1 MRKLVMAAVLTST
14 VLLPAISKAGWVV
27 EGSLGKGGQVSSPRA
42 WEQLNLMVAPGYML
56 PVLSL
61 IRVQLGIVADFADK
75 SGSKTNLELR
85 PMIAVVPP
93 ILPVYGRAIFAITN
107 LAGRSGEKREIAYGA
122 AGGLRF
128 GLGPVG
134 VFGEVG
140 VLPRSRDIPSVS
152 SAGAVTTSSKF
163 VWIVEG
169 RVGAYLEF

>member
-1 MRKLVMAAVLTST
+1 
-14 VLLPAISKAGWVV
+14 
-27 EGSLGKGGQVSSPRA
+27 
-42 WEQLNLMVAPGYML
+42 MVAPGYML

>member
-1 MRKLVMAAVLTST
+1 MRKFVMAVVLTAT
-14 VLLPAISKAGWVV
+14 VLLPGLSRAGWVV

-61 IRVQLGIVADFADK
+61 IRLQLGIVADFADK

-107 LAGRSGEKREIAYGA
+107 LAGRSG
-122 AGGLRF
+122 
-128 GLGPVG
+128 

>member
-1 MRKLVMAAVLTST
+1 
-14 VLLPAISKAGWVV
+14 
-27 EGSLGKGGQVSSPRA
+27 
-42 WEQLNLMVAPGYML
+42 MVAPGYIL

-61 IRVQLGIVADFADK
+61 IRLQLGIVGNFADK

-85 PMIAVVPP
+85 PMIAIVPP
-93 ILPVYGRAIFAITN
+93 IIPIYGRAIFAVSN
-107 LAGRSGEKREIAYGA
+107 LTGRSGMKREYSYGA

-140 VLPRSRDIPSVS
+140 VLPRSRDIPSGS
-152 SAGAVTTSSKF
+152 GATTTTSSKF

-169 RVGAYLEF
+169 RAGAYLEF